1 MFPRPTPAAAPGRL
15 GPAVH
20 AGGTRACSHARR
32 HSPASR
38 VFIVHAR
45 RPGQPPRRR
54 GSSAG
59 VFCGGHPVLLSEA
72 IAIGLVLGFF
82 CYEWIG
88 LSAGGFVVPG
98 YLALYWDRPWMIATT
113 LALAFMVYWAVEGM
127 ARIAIVYGRRRF
139 MLSLL
144 TGFAGQW
151 LLEIV
156 VRGTGMMPMEM

>member
-1 MFPRPTPAAAPGRL
+1 M
-15 GPAVH
+15 
-20 AGGTRACSHARR
+20 
-32 HSPASR
+32 
-38 VFIVHAR
+38 
-45 RPGQPPRRR
+45 
-54 GSSAG
+54 
-59 VFCGGHPVLLSEA
+59 LLSEA

-156 VRGTGMMPMEM
+156 VRGTGMMPMEMDAIGYIIPGLIANEMSRQRVVPTVCMLVALSVAVRLVLMVLGHIRS